1 MWGGMGIQ
9 VVRNRSMLADYDAEA
24 IAALMG
30 VAPFAEGKRRP
41 ITPERRIPG
50 QFAETQ
56 AHAPAPVSPRV
67 IERAVEHGLPRHALR
82 HVAEHLA
89 GGDKAKVAALE
100 WAVVPKTTL
109 ERRLTHLSPQE
120 SERTE
125 RIARLF
131 VHATRALGTAAEAR
145 EFMTTAH
152 PMLDGRS
159 PFDATKTDLGTR
171 RTEHVLHALEYGL
184 AP

>member
-1 MWGGMGIQ
+1 
-9 VVRNRSMLADYDAEA
+9 MLADYDAEA
-24 IAALMG
+24 IAELMG
-30 VAPFAEGKRRP
+30 LPLLPAAKRPP
-41 ITPERRIPG
+41 ITPEYPIPG
-50 QFAETQ
+50 GFAETQ
-56 AHAPAPVSPRV
+56 ALAPSPVSARL
-67 IERAVEHGLPRHALR
+67 IEQAVEHGLPRRALR

-89 GGDKAKVAALE
+89 GGDKAKVATLE
-100 WAVVPKTTL
+100 WAIVPKTTL
-109 ERRLTHLSPQE
+109 ERRITHLSPQE

-125 RIARLF
+125 RLARLF
-131 VHATRALGTAAEAR
+131 VYATRALGTPDEAR
-145 EFMTTAH
+145 EFMLTAH

>member
-1 MWGGMGIQ
+1 
-9 VVRNRSMLADYDAEA
+9 MLADYDAAA
-24 IAALMG
+24 ISELMG
-30 VAPFAEGKRRP
+30 MPVLPDAKRAP
-41 ITPERRIPG
+41 ITPECPTSG
-50 QFAETQ
+50 GFAETQ
-56 AHAPAPVSPRV
+56 ALAPAPASPRL
-67 IERAVEHGLPRHALR
+67 IEQAVEHGLPRHALR

-131 VHATRALGTAAEAR
+131 VHATRALGTPAEAR
-145 EFMTTAH
+145 AFMTEAH